1 MDFELSED
9 QLALQAAARSLLDDR
24 ADPQRVRAHLSSGQ
38 PFDTG
43 LWRAMAEQ
51 GWLGV
56 ALPEGQG
63 GIGMTWVEAAVLLEE
78 IGRHTAP
85 VPFLPSLLALTV
97 LASAEGGPGDRVAD
111 WVADLAGGERIGCVG
126 WNKNPDA
133 VTAVPSGDHWRL
145 SGRMGP
151 VEGAAVADVA
161 VVATARGVF
170 AVDLASVGRPPAEP
184 AMDGT
189 RVLSWLTFD
198 DTPATLL
205 DGDDLAVGLLDRG
218 AVGAAAELLGG
229 AARVLEMAAQYAKD
243 RVQFDQPIGS
253 FQAVKHRCADM
264 VVDVEGMRSSTWYA
278 AWAIAANEPDA
289 SIAASTAKV
298 WCSDAAKRVMA
309 SGLQV
314 HGGIGFTWEHDLHL
328 FMKRSQFAGLSYGD
342 AAFHRDRVAEMLR
355 ARLVSGVGVF

>member
-38 PFDTG
+38 PFDAG
-43 LWRAMAEQ
+43 LWQAMAEQ

-56 ALPEGQG
+56 ALAEGQG

-97 LASAEGGPGDRVAD
+97 LASAERGPTD
-111 WVADLAGGERIGCVG
+111 WLADLAGGERIGCVG
-126 WNKNPDA
+126 WNKDPEA
-133 VTAVPSGDHWRL
+133 VTAVHSGDQWRL
-145 SGRMGP
+145 SGRIGP

-161 VVATARGVF
+161 VVATSGGVF
-170 AVDLASVGRPPAEP
+170 AVDLASVGRPSAEP

-189 RVLSWLTFD
+189 RVLSWLTFA

-205 DGDDLAVGLLDRG
+205 EGDELAVGLLDRG

-243 RVQFDQPIGS
+243 RVQFGQPIGS

-264 VVDVEGMRSSTWYA
+264 VVDVEGMRSSIWYA
-278 AWAIAANEPDA
+278 AWAIAAGEPDA

-328 FMKRSQFAGLSYGD
+328 YMKRSQFAGLSYGD